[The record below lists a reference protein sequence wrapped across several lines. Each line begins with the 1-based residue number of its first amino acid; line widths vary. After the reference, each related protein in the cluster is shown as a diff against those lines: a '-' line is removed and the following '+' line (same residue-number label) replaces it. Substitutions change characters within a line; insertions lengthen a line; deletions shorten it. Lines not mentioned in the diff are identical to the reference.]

1 MIGNKS
7 LKIIG
12 RIFTYI
18 VLIVVLI
25 VTVYPLIWMI
35 FGSLKTDTEFYT
47 NIWLWPSDPQW
58 ATYGAAWER
67 VQIGQKYIN
76 SIIVFVV
83 TMLIIIPVNNCAAYA
98 IARTQFKGKRMLYS
112 YLLLGIMIPAGV
124 LGIPIFTVVMRLGL
138 NNTLAGLILVY
149 SAQAVSFGVFILRSF
164 YISLPKSLEE
174 AAMIDGTSR
183 FGGFVRIILPLA
195 TPGIMT
201 QVIFNGLTVWNEY
214 FIASLLINKEAKQT
228 LPIGLSMFINQYG
241 VDYPEMF
248 AALVLVTVPMII
260 VYLIGQKTFIEGMC
274 AGAVK
279 G

>member
-1 MIGNKS
+1 MIGNKP
-7 LKIIG
+7 LKIVG

-47 NIWLWPSDPQW
+47 NIWLWPSVPQW

-98 IARTQFKGKRMLYS
+98 IARTQFKGKRVLYS

-183 FGGFVRIILPLA
+183 FGSFVRIILPLA

>member
-183 FGGFVRIILPLA
+183 FGSFVRIILPLA

>member
-18 VLIVVLI
+18 VLIVVLL

-98 IARTQFKGKRMLYS
+98 IARTQFKGKRILYS

>member
-18 VLIVVLI
+18 VLIVVLL

>member
-1 MIGNKS
+1 MIGNKT
-7 LKIIG
+7 LKAVG
-12 RIFTYI
+12 KTFTYI
-18 VLIVVLI
+18 VLLMVLI

-35 FGSLKTDTEFYT
+35 FGSLKTSSEFYI
-47 NIWLWPSDPQW
+47 NIWLWPEIPQW
-58 ATYGAAWER
+58 STYAAAWER
-67 VQIGQKYIN
+67 VQLGQKYIN

-83 TMLIIIPVNNCAAYA
+83 TMCIIIPVNNCAAYA
-98 IARTQFKGKRMLYS
+98 IARTSFKAKKLVYS

-124 LGIPIFTVVMRLGL
+124 LGIPIFTVVLRLGL

-183 FGGFVRIILPLA
+183 FGAFVRVILPLA

-214 FIASLLINKEAKQT
+214 FLASLMLNKEEKQT
-228 LPIGLSMFINQYG
+228 LPVGTSMFISQYG

-248 AALVLVTVPMII
+248 AALVMVTVPMII
-260 VYLIGQKTFIEGMC
+260 VYLIGQKTFIEGMV
-274 AGAVK
+274 AGSVK

>member
-1 MIGNKS
+1 MIGNKT
-7 LKIIG
+7 LKAVG
-12 RIFTYI
+12 KTFTYI
-18 VLIVVLI
+18 VLLMVLI

-35 FGSLKTDTEFYT
+35 FGSLKTSSEFYI
-47 NIWLWPSDPQW
+47 NIWFWPEIPQW
-58 ATYGAAWER
+58 STYAAAWER
-67 VQIGQKYIN
+67 VQLGQKYIN

-83 TMLIIIPVNNCAAYA
+83 TMCIIIPVNNCAAYA
-98 IARTQFKGKRMLYS
+98 IARTNFKAKKLVYS

-124 LGIPIFTVVMRLGL
+124 LGIPIFTVVLRLGL

-183 FGGFVRIILPLA
+183 FGAFVRVILPLA

-214 FIASLLINKEAKQT
+214 FLASLMLNKEEKQT
-228 LPIGLSMFINQYG
+228 LPVGTSMFISQYG

-248 AALVLVTVPMII
+248 AALVMVTVPMII
-260 VYLIGQKTFIEGMC
+260 VYLIGQKTFIEGMV
-274 AGAVK
+274 AGSVK

>member
-18 VLIVVLI
+18 VLIVVLL

-47 NIWLWPSDPQW
+47 NIWLWPSAPQW
-58 ATYGAAWER
+58 ETYVAAWER